1 MFILCSGCDICA
13 MLLFHIFCVWGN
25 HTYHTGF
32 FTEET
37 GNPPFFKLTN
47 QDSMESCS
55 GMASQCHDLARILKA
70 NNIRVEARENGG
82 GQNGLKSGWVVGGV
96 LHMYLNK

>member
-1 MFILCSGCDICA
+1 MCYASVP
-13 MLLFHIFCVWGN
+13 LFFLWGN

-37 GNPPFFKLTN
+37 GNPPFQINQPGFNGKLLRYGLPMSRLGSDFEG
-47 QDSMESCS
+47 QQHSCR
-55 GMASQCHDLARILKA
+55 GAGD
-70 NNIRVEARENGG
+70 GG

-96 LHMYLNK
+96 LHLYVNKSIKNNK